1 MLGSVPLISLVQ
13 GSPENNAKKKKKK
26 DYSKTQRGDNF
37 RKAIEMNKTTVR
49 IS

>member
-13 GSPENNAKKKKKK
+13 GSPENNAKKKKK